1 MKAIKINY
9 SNRFIKDFKNAPFK
23 IRIAFKERLEIF
35 IKDKFNSV
43 LNNHKLN
50 GKLEKYRSINIT
62 GDWRAVFSEN
72 SKNEEIIFH
81 LMGTHSKLYKK

>member
-1 MKAIKINY
+1 MKAIKISY

-23 IRIAFKERLEIF
+23 IRIAFKERLKIF
-35 IKDKFNSV
+35 IKDKFNPV

-72 SKNEEIIFH
+72 SKDEEIVFH

>member
-1 MKAIKINY
+1 MKALKISY

-23 IRIAFKERLEIF
+23 IRVAFKERLEIF
-35 IKDKFNSV
+35 IKDKLNPI

-50 GKLEKYRSINIT
+50 GELKNYRSLNVT

-72 SKNEEIIFH
+72 NKDREVAFH
-81 LMGTHSKLYKK
+81 LLGTHGKLYKK